1 MAKKYSFKPDRIKT
15 NILSKL
21 YLTQTQRRTILKW
34 SLYGLM
40 LLVLSLLQDVV
51 LCRFRIGGSTTELL
65 PCAIFLICLIEGSE
79 SGSIFTL
86 VAASLYLFSGSV
98 PGVYSL
104 IFITIL
110 GIGVTILRQAYFQK
124 GFMAALVC
132 VAGAMFV
139 YELLVFAIGLFLG
152 LTVFGRIFGFLLTAG
167 LSLISVPI
175 LYPIVLAIASIGG
188 QTWKE

>member
-1 MAKKYSFKPDRIKT
+1 MAKKYSFKPDRNKT

-79 SGSIFTL
+79 SGSIFAL
-86 VAASLYLFSGSV
+86 VAASLYLFSGSA

>member
-86 VAASLYLFSGSV
+86 VAASLYLFSGSA

-132 VAGAMFV
+132 VAGAMFI

>member
-21 YLTQTQRRTILKW
+21 YLTQTQRHTILKW

-86 VAASLYLFSGSV
+86 VAASLYLFSGSA

-132 VAGAMFV
+132 VAGAMFL

>member
-86 VAASLYLFSGSV
+86 VAASLYLFSGSA

-110 GIGVTILRQAYFQK
+110 GIGMTILRQAYFQK

-132 VAGAMFV
+132 VAGAMFI

>member
-86 VAASLYLFSGSV
+86 VAASLYLFSGSA

-110 GIGVTILRQAYFQK
+110 GIGVTIFRQAYFQK

-132 VAGAMFV
+132 VAGAMFI

>member
-40 LLVLSLLQDVV
+40 LRVLSLLQDVV

-65 PCAIFLICLIEGSE
+65 PCAIFLIGLIEGSE

-86 VAASLYLFSGSV
+86 VAASLYLFSGSA

-132 VAGAMFV
+132 VAGAMFI

>member
-1 MAKKYSFKPDRIKT
+1 MAKKYSFKPDRIRT

-86 VAASLYLFSGSV
+86 VAASLYLFSGSA

-132 VAGAMFV
+132 VAGAMFI

>member
-86 VAASLYLFSGSV
+86 VAASLYLFSGSA

-124 GFMAALVC
+124 GFMAAPVC
-132 VAGAMFV
+132 VAGAMFI